1 MSRQGSDSNANHGF
15 LKDMESVLRRDFE
28 VAHDAPILDPK
39 NSAKVCSP
47 RKNSSG
53 EIQEN
58 TIAEDDDVVVWEETV
73 HEGSSTVCVE
83 ASKGVDNDMEKEYF
97 LRNKEDCL
105 DGVRYHNNVLVERF
119 DTLKD
124 NFVGDGSNDES
135 NQFSQEKFLSA
146 QDCHGRR

>member
-1 MSRQGSDSNANHGF
+1 MLWIVSRRF
-15 LKDMESVLRRDFE
+15 LYCRLLIDQFG
-28 VAHDAPILDPK
+28 AA
-39 NSAKVCSP
+39 
-47 RKNSSG
+47 
-53 EIQEN
+53 
-58 TIAEDDDVVVWEETV
+58 V